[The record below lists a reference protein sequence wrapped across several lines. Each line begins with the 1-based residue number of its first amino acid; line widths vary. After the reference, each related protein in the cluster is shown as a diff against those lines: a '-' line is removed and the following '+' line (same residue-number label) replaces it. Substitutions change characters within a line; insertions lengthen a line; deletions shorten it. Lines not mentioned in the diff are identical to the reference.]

1 MPDPNM
7 RGNSLPRNA
16 NITLQS
22 LPPGLLDGTDR
33 SSSMLGEGVADMS
46 LQSLQYLESRGL
58 FGSRSGHQS
67 RRGSEVE
74 TSHGPYAEN
83 GFIKK

>member
-1 MPDPNM
+1 M

-22 LPPGLLDGTDR
+22 LPPGLLDGADQ
-33 SSSMLGEGVADMS
+33 SSLMLYEGGVDMS

-58 FGSRSGHQS
+58 FGSRSGYQS
-67 RRGSEVE
+67 RRGSEVD
-74 TSHGPYAEN
+74 TSYGPYAEN
-83 GFIKK
+83 GFTKK

>member
-1 MPDPNM
+1 M

-33 SSSMLGEGVADMS
+33 SSSMLDEGGVDMS

-58 FGSRSGHQS
+58 FGSRSGPQS
-67 RRGSEVE
+67 RRGSEVD

-83 GFIKK
+83 EFTKK

>member
-1 MPDPNM
+1 M

-16 NITLQS
+16 NKALQS
-22 LPPGLLDGTDR
+22 IPPGLLDGTDQ
-33 SSSMLGEGVADMS
+33 SSSMLGEGGVDMS

-58 FGSRSGHQS
+58 FGSRSGYQS
-67 RRGSEVE
+67 RRGSEVD

-83 GFIKK
+83 GFTKK

>member
-1 MPDPNM
+1 M

-33 SSSMLGEGVADMS
+33 SSSMLGEGRVDMS

-58 FGSRSGHQS
+58 FGSRSGYQS
-67 RRGSEVE
+67 RRGSEVD

-83 GFIKK
+83 GFTNK

>member
-1 MPDPNM
+1 M

-22 LPPGLLDGTDR
+22 LPPGLLDGADQ
-33 SSSMLGEGVADMS
+33 SSSMPHEGGVDMS

-58 FGSRSGHQS
+58 FGSKSGHQS
-67 RRGSEVE
+67 RRGSEVD

-83 GFIKK
+83 EFTKK

>member
-1 MPDPNM
+1 M

-22 LPPGLLDGTDR
+22 LPPGLLDGADQ
-33 SSSMLGEGVADMS
+33 SSSMLYEGGVDMS

-67 RRGSEVE
+67 RRGSEVD

-83 GFIKK
+83 EFTKK